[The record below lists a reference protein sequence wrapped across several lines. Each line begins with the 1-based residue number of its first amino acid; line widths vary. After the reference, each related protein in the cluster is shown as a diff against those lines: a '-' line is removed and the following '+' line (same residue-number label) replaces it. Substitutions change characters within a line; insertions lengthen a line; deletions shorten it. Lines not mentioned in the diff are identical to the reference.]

1 LLDMAFLASVT
12 GLCTHSF
19 SAHRNFNICCKVGM
33 IPYFLFNFEHILLY
47 DMINLSI
54 FGLELLLLLYDMGIV
69 AYCYSLKTV
78 RNGDAHDVHV
88 SVFFPAVR

>member
-1 LLDMAFLASVT
+1 
-12 GLCTHSF
+12 
-19 SAHRNFNICCKVGM
+19 M

-69 AYCYSLKTV
+69 AYWYSYSSDFSLL
-78 RNGDAHDVHV
+78 RLFN
-88 SVFFPAVR
+88 